1 MLGQGSAWLTRLPL
15 PSKDTGLGDS
25 SPGLESGAGNAARPD
40 LAPGLGRGLSQ
51 ETLWKTR
58 LKKEVGPSLRS
69 SEHHGKG
76 SDVTLRQWAAWEGL
90 KESRRSVFGML
101 ALAAWGRSSDSPS
114 PL

>member
-1 MLGQGSAWLTRLPL
+1 MPQSR
-15 PSKDTGLGDS
+15 
-25 SPGLESGAGNAARPD
+25 
-40 LAPGLGRGLSQ
+40 
-51 ETLWKTR
+51 KTKTSNNVAINSIKN
-58 LKKEVGPSLRS
+58 LKMDHIKKKKKKEVGPSLRS

-90 KESRRSVFGML
+90 KSSRRSVFGML